1 MHINYIFYYKKSG
14 WEQRYCRKAGEEG
27 KYSTSVKSK
36 LEFMAFDHNS
46 FLGCYGS
53 MTDLR
58 GFKVNKP

>member
-1 MHINYIFYYKKSG
+1 MHINYNFYYKTLVRNRDIVEKLEKRG
-14 WEQRYCRKAGEEG
+14 NIP
-27 KYSTSVKSK
+27 SVKSK

>member
-1 MHINYIFYYKKSG
+1 MVGNRDIVEKLEKRGNIP
-14 WEQRYCRKAGEEG
+14 
-27 KYSTSVKSK
+27 SVKSK